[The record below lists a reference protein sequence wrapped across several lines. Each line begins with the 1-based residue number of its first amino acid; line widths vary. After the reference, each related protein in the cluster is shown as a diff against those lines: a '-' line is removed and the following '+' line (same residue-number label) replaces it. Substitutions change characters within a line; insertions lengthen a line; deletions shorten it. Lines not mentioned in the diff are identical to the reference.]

1 MRRRYLR
8 QAVALQPET
17 RELGDRGQRFRTGPR
32 RARLPGAGGAVT
44 MLKRYFWLAY
54 LLLVTAASGHGCRR
68 RQRLRDDAAQPTP
81 AAACANASR
90 RRFDASRRAHGVG
103 RLRHHCGAQLVQ
115 RQPAIGGRGAGCRG
129 ETRRGS
135 GTADAT
141 WPAPDRNRV
150 GERANQQYAIIEDLQ
165 RGGSQDLYQIG
176 DVVQRA
182 AIVDIRPECV
192 LLDTRRQREK
202 LCFDYDSPRPRRKR
216 RAAPPRRRET
226 RNDAAPAGES
236 ASDDIVRVDQ
246 GTWRVK
252 RELITEQFADLG
264 TLSRQVRVTPHS
276 IQGRPSGFRLTRL
289 RPGLLQ
295 RIGLLNGDVLQRVN
309 GLDINSPEEALR
321 AYQAVQS
328 EPTVRLEILRRNS
341 PTTLTYEIR

>member
-1 MRRRYLR
+1 M
-8 QAVALQPET
+8 PT
-17 RELGDRGQRFRTGPR
+17 RHRGD
-32 RARLPGAGGAVT
+32 AAPGAEVKPAEEAVQPT
-44 MLKRYFWLAY
+44 QLRLR
-54 LLLVTAASGHGCRR
+54 LIGIASG
-68 RQRLRDDAAQPTP
+68 
-81 AAACANASR
+81 AS
-90 RRFDASRRAHGVG
+90 
-103 RLRHHCGAQLVQ
+103 
-115 RQPAIGGRGAGCRG
+115 
-129 ETRRGS
+129 
-135 GTADAT
+135 
-141 WPAPDRNRV
+141 
-150 GERANQQYAIIEDLQ
+150 NQQFAIIEDLQ
-165 RGGSQDLYQIG
+165 RDGSQDLYQIG

-182 AIVDIRPECV
+182 AIVAIRPECV

-202 LCFDYDSPRPRRKR
+202 LCFDYDSRASDANG
-216 RAAPPRRRET
+216 RAAARRRET

-236 ASDDIVRVDQ
+236 ANDDVVRVDQ

-328 EPTVRLEILRRNS
+328 ESTVRLEILRRNS

>member
-1 MRRRYLR
+1 MI
-8 QAVALQPET
+8 
-17 RELGDRGQRFRTGPR
+17 
-32 RARLPGAGGAVT
+32 
-44 MLKRYFWLAY
+44 LKRYFWLAY
-54 LLLVTAASGHGCRR
+54 LFLVTVAAMVAADIAKGYVTM
-68 RQRLRDDAAQPTP
+68 RLSVP
-81 AAACANASR
+81 S
-90 RRFDASRRAHGVG
+90 
-103 RLRHHCGAQLVQ
+103 L
-115 RQPAIGGRGAGCRG
+115 RQPAQVSSTTTVNIKRMTLADYAVVSARNLFNANPPTGALVPEVKTVEEEVQPTRLRLRLIGIATG
-129 ETRRGS
+129 E
-135 GTADAT
+135 AQQ
-141 WPAPDRNRV
+141 
-150 GERANQQYAIIEDLQ
+150 QQYAIIEDLQ
-165 RGGSQDLYQIG
+165 RNGAQDLYQVG

-182 AIVDIRPECV
+182 AIVDIRAECV

-202 LCFDYDSPRPRRKR
+202 LCFDYDS
-216 RAAPPRRRET
+216 RANGAPAPPRGRDAR
-226 RNDAAPAGES
+226 DDSAAPADEPS
-236 ASDDIVRVDQ
+236 DDDIVRVDQ

-252 RELITEQFADLG
+252 RDLITEQFADLG

-309 GLDINSPEEALR
+309 GLDINSPEEALK

>member
-1 MRRRYLR
+1 
-8 QAVALQPET
+8 
-17 RELGDRGQRFRTGPR
+17 
-32 RARLPGAGGAVT
+32 

-54 LLLVTAASGHGCRR
+54 LLLITAAAVIAADIANGYVTMRLSASSTRPPTQLASPARPAIKGMTLTDYAIISGRNLFNANPPSGDDAVPAAEMKVAEEEAV
-68 RQRLRDDAAQPTP
+68 QPTQLRLR
-81 AAACANASR
+81 
-90 RRFDASRRAHGVG
+90 
-103 RLRHHCGAQLVQ
+103 L
-115 RQPAIGGRGAGCRG
+115 IGIVLG
-129 ETRRGS
+129 
-135 GTADAT
+135 DL
-141 WPAPDRNRV
+141 P
-150 GERANQQYAIIEDLQ
+150 QQYAIIEDLQ
-165 RGGSQDLYQIG
+165 RSGEQDLYQIG

-202 LCFDYDSPRPRRKR
+202 LCFDYNDGTPDTNG
-216 RAAPPRRRET
+216 RALPPRGRNT
-226 RNDAAPAGES
+226 RNGSDAPAGEP
-236 ASDDIVRVDQ
+236 ADDDVVRVDQ

-252 RELITEQFADLG
+252 RDLIVEQFADLG
-264 TLSRQVRVTPHS
+264 TLSRQVRVTPHT

-309 GLDINSPEEALR
+309 GLDINSPEEALK

>member
-1 MRRRYLR
+1 
-8 QAVALQPET
+8 
-17 RELGDRGQRFRTGPR
+17 
-32 RARLPGAGGAVT
+32 

-54 LLLVTAASGHGCRR
+54 LLLFTVGAVMAADVARGYLTM
-68 RQRLRDDAAQPTP
+68 RLNTP
-81 AAACANASR
+81 AAPAPTRTGAASTPPVERLALADYAVIAERNLFNANPPSG
-90 RRFDASRRAHGVG
+90 DAAPVAEVKPAEEAVQPTQL
-103 RLRHHCGAQLVQ
+103 RLRL
-115 RQPAIGGRGAGCRG
+115 IGIA
-129 ETRRGS
+129 S
-135 GTADAT
+135 GTSK
-141 WPAPDRNRV
+141 
-150 GERANQQYAIIEDLQ
+150 QQYAIIEDLQ
-165 RGGSQDLYQIG
+165 RGGAQDIYQIG

-202 LCFDYDSPRPRRKR
+202 LCFDYDSRAPDSNG
-216 RAAPPRRRET
+216 RAAPQRRRES
-226 RNDAAPAGES
+226 RNDAAPSGDS
-236 ASDDIVRVDQ
+236 ANDDVVRIDQ
-246 GTWRVK
+246 GTWRVS
-252 RELITEQFADLG
+252 RELIMEQFADLG

-321 AYQAVQS
+321 AYQAVQNES
-328 EPTVRLEILRRNS
+328 TVRLEILRRNS

>member
-1 MRRRYLR
+1 MAADVARGYLTMRL
-8 QAVALQPET
+8 
-17 RELGDRGQRFRTGPR
+17 
-32 RARLPGAGGAVT
+32 
-44 MLKRYFWLAY
+44 
-54 LLLVTAASGHGCRR
+54 S
-68 RQRLRDDAAQPTP
+68 TP
-81 AAACANASR
+81 AA
-90 RRFDASRRAHGVG
+90 
-103 RLRHHCGAQLVQ
+103 
-115 RQPAIGGRGAGCRG
+115 
-129 ETRRGS
+129 
-135 GTADAT
+135 
-141 WPAPDRNRV
+141 PAPTRAGVASTPPVERMALADYAIIAERNLFNANPPAANSAPVVEVKPVEETVQPTQLGLRLI
-150 GERANQQYAIIEDLQ
+150 GIASGASNQQYAIIEDLQ
-165 RGGSQDLYQIG
+165 RGDSQDLYQVG

-192 LLDTRRQREK
+192 LLDTRRQHEK
-202 LCFDYDSPRPRRKR
+202 LCFEYDSHTPDDANG
-216 RAAPPRRRET
+216 RAAPSQRRET
-226 RNDAAPAGES
+226 RNDDAPAGEA
-236 ASDDIVRVDQ
+236 ASDDVVRVDQ

-295 RIGLLNGDVLQRVN
+295 RIGLVNGDVLQRVN

-328 EPTVRLEILRRNS
+328 DSTVRLEILRRNS